1 MKTKRLFFSVACLA
15 ATLAFGS
22 TALCDG
28 NDSAKRWKMAKGVEV
43 VAPDGRFVAVSESSD
58 RLALLRSAN
67 PDSDAE
73 NVEVRVVDSAFVDSE
88 LERIGSS
95 SGSGFR
101 SVVLDDEVLSADG
114 ESVVDMTFVRNYGE
128 YGLDS
133 STCVGV
139 VRNGDVAV
147 LVLASVP
154 TLSDDACERIADLV
168 GEVASNVEFSEV
180 DEVVESEETR
190 KTVVLSDSAE
200 IPVPKG
206 YVVDASA
213 DVDSMVVLKVA
224 DPERFDDL
232 SDATVFFLDDASV
245 DLDFAGDVV
254 ADSVLNAGDG
264 RSARVLVFRTPDK
277 GGDACFCVGLV
288 RSGFDAVRVVA
299 GFRGGFLPMAR
310 VVSRIVLGTRFGDFA
325 PDERRTVEL
334 AGVARIAVPEGY
346 DVERDSDDDSVAFR
360 FKSDS
365 DRIVRMKVSE
375 LSLENAVARTT
386 ASADGDERVVVRKDE
401 IPLSDGNVATYVEID
416 DFAGDV
422 VEFLPTGFASF
433 GNVVVECA
441 VESDSMRDDFVGEIR
456 KFMES
461 VEIF

>member
-15 ATLAFGS
+15 ATLALGS

-73 NVEVRVVDSAFVDSE
+73 NVEVRVVDDAFVDSE

-95 SGSGFR
+95 SGAGFR
-101 SVVLDDEVLSADG
+101 RVVLDDEVLSDDG
-114 ESVVDMTFVRNYGE
+114 EPVADMTFVRNYGE
-128 YGLDS
+128 YGSES

-264 RSARVLVFRTPDK
+264 RSARVLVFRNPDK

-299 GFRGGFLPMAR
+299 GSRGGFLPMAR

-334 AGVARIAVPEGY
+334 AGVARIDGS
-346 DVERDSDDDSVAFR
+346 VEFR
-360 FKSDS
+360 SESDS
-365 DRIVRMKVSE
+365 NEVVRMSVSE
-375 LSLENAVARTT
+375 LSLEKAVARTT

-401 IPLSDGNVATYVEID
+401 IPLSDGRTMTYVEID
-416 DFAGDV
+416 DFAGDG
-422 VEFLPTGFASF
+422 VEFLPAGFASF
-433 GNVVVECA
+433 GDVVVECA
-441 VESDSMRDDFVGEIR
+441 VESDSTRGDFAGEIR

-461 VEIF
+461 VEVV

>member
-264 RSARVLVFRTPDK
+264 RWVLVFRNPDK

-299 GFRGGFLPMAR
+299 GSRGGFLPMVR

-325 PDERRTVEL
+325 SDERRTVEL

-346 DVERDSDDDSVAFR
+346 DVERNSDDGFVEFR
-360 FKSDS
+360 SESDS
-365 DRIVRMKVSE
+365 NEIVRMSVSE
-375 LSLENAVARTT
+375 LSLEDAVARTT

-416 DFAGDV
+416 DFAGDG
-422 VEFLPTGFASF
+422 VEFLPAGFASF
-433 GNVVVECA
+433 GDVVVECA
-441 VESDSMRDDFVGEIR
+441 VESDSTRGDFVGEIR